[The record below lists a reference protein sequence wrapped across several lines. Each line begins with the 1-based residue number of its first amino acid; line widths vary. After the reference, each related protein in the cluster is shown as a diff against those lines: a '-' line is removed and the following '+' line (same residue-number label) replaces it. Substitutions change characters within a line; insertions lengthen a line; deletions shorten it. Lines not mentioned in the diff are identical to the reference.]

1 MQTRADA
8 LVAHLGGATRKGA
21 LAPIYIVCGDE
32 ALLALEAADAI
43 RAAARTLGFSER
55 EVLHCDARYDWSELA
70 QAAQGLSLFAT
81 RKLIELRLPNGKPG
95 KDGGEALA
103 LFAAAPPPDTV
114 LIVSLPKLD
123 RRTRESAWAVA
134 LERAGA
140 WIDVPT
146 VERSA
151 LPGWIGQ
158 RLARQ
163 QQGAPREALD
173 FIAERVEGNL
183 LAAHQEISKLALLYP
198 APVDQERLR
207 ELTLDEVRDA
217 VLNVARYD
225 VFKLQ
230 EAMLGG
236 DPGRTAQILSGL
248 AAEGEALPFVLWAV
262 NEELR
267 TAVRAKERVNDGA
280 SLGALRNELR
290 LWGNREALIQAVL
303 SRRGSDELAALLERC
318 ADIDRLAKGLR
329 AARADS
335 DPWIELRALACAV
348 AAPRSARPAP
358 RASDRR

>member
-1 MQTRADA
+1 MQIRADA

-21 LAPIYIVCGDE
+21 LAPIYVVSGDE

-163 QQGAPREALD
+163 QLGAPREALD

-198 APVDQERLR
+198 GAGRPGAP
-207 ELTLDEVRDA
+207 
-217 VLNVARYD
+217 
-225 VFKLQ
+225 
-230 EAMLGG
+230 
-236 DPGRTAQILSGL
+236 
-248 AAEGEALPFVLWAV
+248 
-262 NEELR
+262 
-267 TAVRAKERVNDGA
+267 
-280 SLGALRNELR
+280 
-290 LWGNREALIQAVL
+290 
-303 SRRGSDELAALLERC
+303 
-318 ADIDRLAKGLR
+318 
-329 AARADS
+329 ARAH
-335 DPWIELRALACAV
+335 
-348 AAPRSARPAP
+348 AR
-358 RASDRR
+358 